1 MIEVDWAKAM
11 MELAKQQP
19 HPDWLLE
26 RYQEQMREA
35 VRNGGRSTDDT
46 CHEIFR
52 RFAMMAMLN
61 QYHERLVKNIIWNP
75 DVAAEDYLDYEDAIE
90 MQKVKEDKQDDV
102 QST

>member
-52 RFAMMAMLN
+52 RFAMMTMLS
-61 QYHERLVKNIIWNP
+61 QYDEGLVKDIIWNP
-75 DVAAEDYLDYEDAIE
+75 ELTAEDYLDYDYAIE
-90 MQKVKEDKQDDV
+90 MQKVKEDKQNDI

>member
-35 VRNGGRSTDDT
+35 VRNGGTQYGPE
-46 CHEIFR
+46 CEEIFR
-52 RFAMMAMLN
+52 LFAMMTMLS
-61 QYHERLVKNIIWNP
+61 QYDEGLVKDIIWNP
-75 DVAAEDYLDYEDAIE
+75 DVAAEDYLDYEDAVRK
-90 MQKVKEDKQDDV
+90 QKVKEDKQDYV